1 MILLEH
7 QNFEALFSVAEVAT
21 AFENE
26 PNTLTLFFKKLL
38 QIQSS
43 SAVQLKQSQ
52 CVSLVF
58 REETD

>member
-7 QNFEALFSVAEVAT
+7 QNFEALFSVTEVAT

-52 CVSLVF
+52 YVSLVF